1 MIKRTL
7 VFGQPAYLSHQHNQ
21 LVVKYPNS
29 KDEKTVAVE
38 DVGFVVLE
46 DPQITISGRLLSAL
60 AQNNAVVICCNE
72 KHFPAGMM
80 LPFEGHTELNQRYRL
95 QLESSVPLR
104 KNLWQ
109 QIVKQKITNQ
119 ATVLKSRDLPFENM
133 LHWSGEVTSGDTKN
147 HEGRAAAHYWGQLG
161 TKWPGF
167 TRERSGVPPNGWL
180 NYGYALIRAAI
191 ARSVVSAGL
200 LPAIGLHHQNKY
212 NAFCMAD
219 DLMEP
224 FRPYTDAL
232 VMQLVEKHG
241 LTEELKP
248 EVKKELLQVLA
259 NDVLI
264 DGEKSPLM
272 IATSRVASSLVECF
286 EGSNRKLL
294 LPDMYV

>member
-7 VFGQPAYLSHQHNQ
+7 VFGQPAYLSHHHNQ
-21 LVVKYPNS
+21 LLVKYPNS

-46 DPQITISGRLLSAL
+46 DPQITISGKLLSAL

-95 QLESSVPLR
+95 QLESSTPLR

-109 QIVKQKITNQ
+109 QIVRQKILNQ
-119 ATVLKSRDLPFENM
+119 ATVLKSKNMPYENM
-133 LHWSGEVTSGDTKN
+133 LHWSGEVSSGDTKN

-224 FRPYTDAL
+224 FRPYVDAL
-232 VMQLVEKHG
+232 VLQLAEKHG

-264 DGEKSPLM
+264 DGEKSPLK
-272 IATSRVASSLVECF
+272 IGRASCRERV
-286 EGSNRKLL
+286 
-294 LPDMYV
+294 